1 MRLKFFTLFLVL
13 FVFET
18 KALFAGE
25 VRFISNKV
33 DVGVFGKEATKTLF
47 EGDVYDLS
55 FVAYDKDFAE
65 EFGLKQELI
74 TSMDK
79 GLRFMEV
86 KMITE
91 GKQTNCHYNL
101 VLDKSVEVAF
111 PRDENFISRNSPSIN
126 FNEISIMSIDQKDLI
141 EKNKHLIKLKNI
153 PRKPKN
159 IGKYDNR
166 LYIGTQDYQ
175 KDKPRAKNG
184 SFINYYIQD
193 RLNYQILSI
202 RGYCSLDANV
212 FEIPK
217 PSIWVAAKNL
227 DYGTIGVNPDNYNR
241 FLIPESIVKEF
252 APIILEFQKSVR
264 DTRKEKEKI
273 KEKEQLNKNKKS
285 LFNFFNKQ

>member
-33 DVGVFGKEATKTLF
+33 DVGVFGKEATKTSF

-111 PRDENFISRNSPSIN
+111 PRGRNYSHTNNPTIYTSSATSFLPSQGDPTYKTRLEEWARFDKLFRNST
-126 FNEISIMSIDQKDLI
+126 I
-141 EKNKHLIKLKNI
+141 ETMH
-153 PRKPKN
+153 
-159 IGKYDNR
+159 KYTNR

-175 KDKPRAKNG
+175 KDKPRAKNT
-184 SFINYYIQD
+184 SSINYYIQD

-202 RGYCSLDANV
+202 TGHCSSDANA
-212 FEIPK
+212 FKYPK
-217 PSIWVAAKNL
+217 PSVWL
-227 DYGTIGVNPDNYNR
+227 
-241 FLIPESIVKEF
+241 S
-252 APIILEFQKSVR
+252 
-264 DTRKEKEKI
+264 
-273 KEKEQLNKNKKS
+273 
-285 LFNFFNKQ
+285 